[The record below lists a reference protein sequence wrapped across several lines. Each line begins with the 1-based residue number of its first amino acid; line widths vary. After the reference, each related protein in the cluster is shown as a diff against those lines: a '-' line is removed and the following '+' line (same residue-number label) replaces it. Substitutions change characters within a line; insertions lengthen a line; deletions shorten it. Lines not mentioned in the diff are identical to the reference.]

1 MQTKKKR
8 KPSTDLVLPRK
19 MKKSE
24 AVALPPAKQRIS
36 KLKTTGMRSIIGDSV
51 DSINQ
56 LLEKNDSD
64 SATALLQKRLIQG
77 VLDMIPYAEHN
88 IRKTK
93 GQRGVYQ
100 MNSLI
105 TSLRE
110 LMIDV
115 QSTKDKGQ
123 LGDMMVEKVIR
134 PAFLDIG
141 MLVVLEDER
150 MLKEIKELVDI
161 NTFKQIRVVHQEG
174 LKRMANTIQ
183 EKYAESKQGA
193 IAFMQR

>member
-1 MQTKKKR
+1 M
-8 KPSTDLVLPRK
+8 VLPRK

-24 AVALPPAKQRIS
+24 AAALPPAKQRIS